1 MCQGVAS
8 VPLFTTTWFRLD
20 THYPW
25 ETQDGRVNSHN
36 NRQQLFFL
44 ASRWLFFLPVVQQ
57 GGQKQNKTLEKVR
70 KKFLKKL
77 PLHYL
82 QSVIAAKSAAVH
94 GRLCT
99 SFVYVL
105 VFFFRNSFLYLLCLN
120 RQRLVGYGKL
130 EKGNKKNKRRLYKYK
145 RKLLT
150 HGGVEKKFRRDT
162 FKSI

>member
-1 MCQGVAS
+1 MT
-8 VPLFTTTWFRLD
+8 LI
-20 THYPW
+20 
-25 ETQDGRVNSHN
+25 
-36 NRQQLFFL
+36 
-44 ASRWLFFLPVVQQ
+44 LPVVQQ

-105 VFFFRNSFLYLLCLN
+105 VFFSKFFLIPF
-120 RQRLVGYGKL
+120 VF
-130 EKGNKKNKRRLYKYK
+130 E
-145 RKLLT
+145 
-150 HGGVEKKFRRDT
+150 
-162 FKSI
+162 